1 MTIDE
6 ILEMMDEILDK
17 AVTVPFSNK
26 KSMVDT
32 DQLRDCIDNIRYN
45 LPTEIRK
52 AKEMVADRSS
62 IIQDANE
69 KAEKIIKDA
78 EEKAKKIVS
87 EEEIVKQARAA
98 AQDLTAQSH
107 AMDLQ
112 IKKAM
117 VEKIDGILDDT
128 EKSLMKSLNE
138 IKSARETVKAAGKKV
153 SQDQGQQ

>member
-87 EEEIVKQARAA
+87 EEEIVKQAKAA
-98 AQDLTAQSH
+98 AQDITAQSH

-112 IKKAM
+112 IRKAM
-117 VEKIDGILDDT
+117 VEKIDGILGDT
-128 EKSLMKSLNE
+128 EKSLTKSLSE

-153 SQDQGQQ
+153 DQDQGQQ

>member
-6 ILEMMDEILDK
+6 ILELMDEVLDK

-32 DQLRDCIDNIRYN
+32 DQLREYIDSIRYN

-52 AKEMVADRSS
+52 AKEMVADRTE
-62 IIQDANE
+62 IITDANK
-69 KAEKIIKDA
+69 KAEDIIKSA
-78 EEKAKKIVS
+78 EERAKALVS
-87 EEEIVKQARAA
+87 EEEIVKQAKAA

-107 AMDLQ
+107 AMDIS

-117 VEKIDGILDDT
+117 VEKLDGILSES
-128 EKSLMKSLNE
+128 EKSLTKSLNE
-138 IKSARETVKAAGKKV
+138 IKSMREAIKAAGKKV
-153 SQDQGQQ
+153 SEEEAKQ